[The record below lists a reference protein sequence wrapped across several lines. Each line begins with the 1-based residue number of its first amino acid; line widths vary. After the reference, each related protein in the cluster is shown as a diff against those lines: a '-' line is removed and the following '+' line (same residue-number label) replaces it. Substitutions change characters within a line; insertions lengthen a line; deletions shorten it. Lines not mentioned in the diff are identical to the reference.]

1 MADVGE
7 IRARLTLTSDDFN
20 RGMQQARS
28 QMDQTARSAA
38 TTKESFDKIQKAS
51 AMFAGVVGGIFAASI
66 GTAATFEQKMKDV
79 QAISGESADN
89 MQKLSDLA
97 IDMGNKTAFSASE
110 AADGIQELVKAGISV
125 TDILN
130 GGLEGALNL
139 AVAGNLSLADAAQ
152 VASTALNAFHKD
164 GLSVAQ
170 AADILAGAANASATD
185 VSEMQQGLSQ
195 VSAVAAGAGLSFR
208 DTATSLAVMAQF
220 GLRGSDAGTSLKT
233 MLLNLT
239 PSTKQASEEMIKLGL
254 ETKNGSIAFYDA
266 QGHIK
271 SMSDIAQILHEKL
284 GKLTDQQRQ
293 QALQTLF
300 GTDSMRAANILYEQ
314 GAQGIND
321 MWSAM
326 SKVTAA
332 DVAKTKMETLKGA
345 FDNLKSSFETAG
357 IEVGQQ
363 FLPMLTQ
370 ITRQATD
377 VIGSLD
383 NVKLANI
390 EGALT
395 FAGTASSV
403 AFLGTK
409 FAGLIKTAATLLP
422 ALGPTGWIILGVA
435 ALAGVVAGAVVQHK
449 LLDDA
454 MVNNIKTGI
463 DQANSLNDT
472 INKYQDLQMQAHLT
486 TDEFGHYLDLQ
497 AQLKSTSDPTAI
509 AKIKDEMDKL
519 REKSGLSNEQLNDM
533 IKYNQTI
540 VDKTP
545 EVKKAISEQGQS
557 YVDNTKAVKDYNDAK
572 LKSLFD
578 ELDLK
583 RIANETKSRDL
594 LKEQTDLI
602 GKKKSQM
609 QDLGVDQEKANA
621 AVAKERDEQETLNGM
636 LNDQKNYTADQIQQQ
651 KDKVQKAQL
660 EASTW
665 QQILEHQATSIQN
678 TDTQIAKNGD
688 ERKKLEDVNFQM
700 AQILLQQSGLTAQ
713 KGQEV
718 KTIDDAIGKLQQQ
731 KTELQNTTPAAQRN
745 TQEYRDAVTAIDNQI
760 GKLQTAKQ
768 KVIDLTGEA
777 SALNDELSKDI
788 TKKITE
794 IHYQQSVALVSQGNR
809 VAGGPQSSYHT
820 GGIVGLPQL
829 HVGGLASQFAS
840 APNHNEIDVRLL
852 RNEAVLTESQQAN
865 LMRMIDAGFTGNQ
878 NNAKQGTSKVYNVN
892 VDAKN
897 VDVDEQQL
905 TRYLQRLEAL
915 YG

>member
-1 MADVGE
+1 M
-7 IRARLTLTSDDFN
+7 
-20 RGMQQARS
+20 
-28 QMDQTARSAA
+28 
-38 TTKESFDKIQKAS
+38 
-51 AMFAGVVGGIFAASI
+51 
-66 GTAATFEQKMKDV
+66 
-79 QAISGESADN
+79 
-89 MQKLSDLA
+89 
-97 IDMGNKTAFSASE
+97 
-110 AADGIQELVKAGISV
+110 
-125 TDILN
+125 
-130 GGLEGALNL
+130 
-139 AVAGNLSLADAAQ
+139 
-152 VASTALNAFHKD
+152 
-164 GLSVAQ
+164 
-170 AADILAGAANASATD
+170 AANASATD

-239 PSTKQASEEMIKLGL
+239 PSTDTAAGAMKKLGII
-254 ETKNGSIAFYDA
+254 TKDGSDIFYDA
-266 QGHIK
+266 KGHVK
-271 SMSDIAQILHEKL
+271 SMADIAQILHDKL
-284 GKLTDQQRQ
+284 GKLTDQQRT
-293 QALQTLF
+293 QALQTMF

-332 DVAKTKMETLKGA
+332 DVAKTKMESLKGA
-345 FDNLKSSFETAG
+345 FDNLKSSLETAG

-583 RIANETKSRDL
+583 RIANETKYKDI
-594 LKEQTDLI
+594 LKEQKDLVSQ
-602 GKKKSQM
+602 KKTQM
-609 QDLGVDQEKANA
+609 EALGQYQEKINKA
-621 AVAKERDEQETLNGM
+621 AATERDEQETLNSM
-636 LNDQKNYTADQIQQQ
+636 LNNQNAYTAEQIQKQ
-651 KDKVQKAQL
+651 KDKLQKAKD
-660 EASTW
+660 EVTTW
-665 QQILEHQATSIQN
+665 QTILEHQATSIQN

-688 ERKKLEDVNFQM
+688 EKKKLEDVNFQM
-700 AQILLQQSGLTAQ
+700 AQILVQQNGLTAK
-713 KGQEV
+713 KGEEV
-718 KTIDDAIGKLQQQ
+718 KTIDDAIVKLQQQ